1 MSRGYRYCC
10 NVVPTC
16 SVVDL
21 DLCLRA
27 VDQHSFFVYSDPA
40 ILLNADPDSVYQN
53 LYGNKLPYEEFS
65 AVEKD
70 KKIDQNYK
78 KKPWT

>member
-1 MSRGYRYCC
+1 M
-10 NVVPTC
+10 
-16 SVVDL
+16 
-21 DLCLRA
+21 
-27 VDQHSFFVYSDPA
+27 DQHSFFVYSDPA
-40 ILLNADPDSVYQN
+40 ILLNADPDSVCQN

-78 KKPWT
+78 KTMDLNQIYLQLRRTFFK

>member
-1 MSRGYRYCC
+1 M
-10 NVVPTC
+10 
-16 SVVDL
+16 
-21 DLCLRA
+21 
-27 VDQHSFFVYSDPA
+27 DQHSFFVYSDPA

-70 KKIDQNYK
+70 KKD
-78 KKPWT
+78 

>member
-1 MSRGYRYCC
+1 M
-10 NVVPTC
+10 
-16 SVVDL
+16 
-21 DLCLRA
+21 
-27 VDQHSFFVYSDPA
+27 DQHSFFVYSDPA